1 MSNLQLALIAIGIVL
16 ILLVLLFNWWQDQ
29 RVRRQM
35 HDQFSMGDEHD
46 NDVLLKDRKPVA
58 PTQKVP
64 AGKQE
69 KRAAASRQDPVF
81 ADNEPASSATFAIPA
96 VAAAAAVGASG
107 AVQDPE
113 DLHDEESVDDM
124 TEGVIE
130 LHFATPVSGAD
141 LHRYTRNALQA
152 GSKPLRY
159 FAESEEGLHRAQL
172 RPDENYVTLQMAVLL
187 ANRAGALGEIEWSQ
201 AWAKADD
208 IAHEFDAS
216 VESPD
221 VPALLRRA
229 EKLDQV
235 CANLDTQV
243 GLTVQLA
250 QPRPVRSVIDVARAK
265 GFTEYRNGL
274 AWMNHD
280 GLPRFVLLLAG
291 EHADDP
297 ANAGVNRVDLLLDVP
312 CSPPDDTPFA
322 RMMAVA
328 RDLALSLDGQLVDDS
343 GRPVM
348 EGSEHAIDE
357 QIRGIYEELEQQ
369 GLQAGSPRALRVFS

>member
-29 RVRRQM
+29 RVRKQM
-35 HDQFSMGDEHD
+35 HEQFSMGDEHE
-46 NDVLLKDRKPVA
+46 NDVLLKDRRQVA
-58 PTQKVP
+58 PTQK
-64 AGKQE
+64 AQAD
-69 KRAAASRQDPVF
+69 RRDPVF
-81 ADNEPASSATFAIPA
+81 VDSEPDVSPETA
-96 VAAAAAVGASG
+96 VPAAADTTISAA
-107 AVQDPE
+107 QLDE
-113 DLHDEESVDDM
+113 HHDEEAVDEM

-141 LHRYTRNALQA
+141 LHRYTRTALSA
-152 GSKPLRY
+152 GTKPLRF
-159 FAESEEGLHRAQL
+159 FAETEEGLHRADL
-172 RPDENYVTLQMAVLL
+172 RADEYYVSLQMAVLL
-187 ANRAGALGEIEWSQ
+187 ANRGGALGEIEWSQ
-201 AWAKADD
+201 AWAKADE

-243 GLTVQLA
+243 GLTVQLT
-250 QPRPVRSVIDVARAK
+250 QPHPVRSVIDVARAK

-291 EHADDP
+291 EHAEDP

-312 CSPPDDTPFA
+312 CSPPDETPFA
-322 RMMAVA
+322 RMMAVG
-328 RDLALSLDGQLVDDS
+328 RDLALSLDGQLIDDS

>member
-1 MSNLQLALIAIGIVL
+1 MSNLQLALIAIGVVL

-29 RVRRQM
+29 RVRKQM
-35 HDQFSMGDEHD
+35 HEQFSLGDEQD
-46 NDVLLKDRKPVA
+46 TDVLLKDRRPVA
-58 PTQKVP
+58 PAHKMP
-64 AGKQE
+64 ADRRDPVLGAE
-69 KRAAASRQDPVF
+69 AAAPTRDAVAS
-81 ADNEPASSATFAIPA
+81 EPAAET
-96 VAAAAAVGASG
+96 G
-107 AVQDPE
+107 
-113 DLHDEESVDDM
+113 HDEEVVDEM

-130 LHFATPVSGAD
+130 LHFEEPVSGAD
-141 LHRYTRNALQA
+141 LHRYTRSALHA
-152 GSKPLRY
+152 GSKPLRF
-159 FAESEEGLHRAQL
+159 FAESEDGLHRAQL
-172 RPDENYVTLQMAVLL
+172 RADENYVALQMAVQL
-187 ANRAGALGEIEWSQ
+187 ANRTGALTEIEWSQ
-201 AWAKADD
+201 AWSKADE

-216 VESPD
+216 VESQD

-243 GLTVQLA
+243 GLTVQLT
-250 QPRPVRSVIDVARAK
+250 QPRPIRDVIDLARAK

-343 GRPVM
+343 GREVM

-357 QIRGIYEELEQQ
+357 QIRGIYMELEQQ
-369 GLQAGSPRALRVFS
+369 GLQAGSPRALRVFSQ

>member
-1 MSNLQLALIAIGIVL
+1 MSNLQLALIAIGVVL

-29 RVRRQM
+29 RVRKQM
-35 HDQFSMGDEHD
+35 HDQFSMGDEHET
-46 NDVLLKDRKPVA
+46 DVLLKDRKPLA
-58 PTQKVP
+58 PAQKIP
-64 AGKQE
+64 AD
-69 KRAAASRQDPVF
+69 RQDPVF
-81 ADNEPASSATFAIPA
+81 AGDVEP
-96 VAAAAAVGASG
+96 VAAAAAAPVSL
-107 AVQDPE
+107 PE
-113 DLHDEESVDDM
+113 IEEQHDEERVDDM

-130 LHFATPVSGAD
+130 LHFAAPVSGAD
-141 LHRYTRNALQA
+141 LHRYTRNASHA

-159 FAESEEGLHRAQL
+159 FAESEEGVHRAQL
-172 RPDENYVTLQMAVLL
+172 RADEYYVSLQMAIVL

-201 AWAKADD
+201 AWAKADE

-229 EKLDQV
+229 EKLDEV

-250 QPRPVRSVIDVARAK
+250 QPHPVRSVIDVARAK

-357 QIRGIYEELEQQ
+357 QICGIYEELEQQ
-369 GLQAGSPRALRVFS
+369 GLQAGSARALRVFS

>member
-35 HDQFSMGDEHD
+35 HEQFSMGDEHE
-46 NDVLLKDRKPVA
+46 NDVLLKDRKSVA
-58 PTQKVP
+58 PVQKAP
-64 AGKQE
+64 AD
-69 KRAAASRQDPVF
+69 RQDPVF
-81 ADNEPASSATFAIPA
+81 ASDLNESASTAP
-96 VAAAAAVGASG
+96 AAAPMAAAMPVHDMDG
-107 AVQDPE
+107 Q
-113 DLHDEESVDDM
+113 HDEEAVDEM

-130 LHFATPVSGAD
+130 LHFATPVGGAD
-141 LHRYTRNALQA
+141 LHRYTRSALYA
-152 GSKPLRY
+152 GSKPLRF
-159 FAESEEGLHRAQL
+159 FAETDDGLHRADL
-172 RPDENYVTLQMAVLL
+172 RADENYVSLQIAVLL

-201 AWAKADD
+201 AWAKADE

-229 EKLDQV
+229 GKLDQV

-250 QPRPVRSVIDVARAK
+250 QPHPIRSVIDVARAK

-328 RDLALSLDGQLVDDS
+328 RDLALSLDGQLIDDS

-369 GLQAGSPRALRVFS
+369 GLQAGSSRALRVFS